1 MCGNGKN
8 HGEAIYANDGSSESA
23 VWEAMGVVAKVT
35 QGESKREKQRE
46 LTLGGGNGEE
56 EPMETEEAQ
65 PEE

>member
-1 MCGNGKN
+1 
-8 HGEAIYANDGSSESA
+8 
-23 VWEAMGVVAKVT
+23 MGVVAKVT